1 LESRFTHTTVSP
13 GHRALACASVENWPA
28 AVGAAAAG
36 GRVVVAG
43 GVADGAAAVEGCLG
57 APVAGVVVGA
67 AVDGLAGA
75 AAGGGVAGDGA
86 AVVVEAPAG
95 CRHSAMNSFF
105 VFLLA

>member
-1 LESRFTHTTVSP
+1 P
-13 GHRALACASVENWPA
+13 GHRALACASVETWPA
-28 AVGAAAAG
+28 AVGAAAG

-95 CRHSAMNSFF
+95 CLRHSAVNSFF